1 MVFDFSRVPG
11 SVFAHPFLVRG
22 LAISL
27 LYRIPG
33 LLVLRFLVT
42 QSRSGVAQSVFVLSF
57 HPAWMSVGGSEW
69 GFKLDPAV
77 GRVS

>member
-1 MVFDFSRVPG
+1 MVFDFSRVLG
-11 SVFAHPFLVRG
+11 FVFAHPFLMRG
-22 LAISL
+22 LARSL

-33 LLVLRFLVT
+33 LRVLRFLVT

-57 HPAWMSVGGSEW
+57 HPPWMSVGGNEW
-69 GFKLDPAV
+69 GSELDPAE

>member
-1 MVFDFSRVPG
+1 MVFNFLHVLG
-11 SVFAHPFLVRG
+11 SVFTHPFLVRG
-22 LAISL
+22 LARSL
-27 LYRIPG
+27 LYKIIG
-33 LLVLRFLVT
+33 LRVLRFLVT

-69 GFKLDPAV
+69 GSKLDPAE